1 MTSMHQ
7 RVRVD
12 RALQI
17 SLQWSLHLGLQRL
30 AAWVVALVTALVTA
44 LCLPLLAQAQG
55 WDMPTGYAP
64 TNFHTV
70 NNVAFAEAVGKASG
84 GKLAIKVHPG
94 ASLYK
99 MPEIKRA
106 VQQGQVPIGEVL
118 MVTLVNENAL
128 YGADGLPFLAN
139 SYDSA
144 KKLWSVQRPYIEK
157 LLDAQGLM
165 LMYAVPWPPQGLF
178 VPKEVNAVAD
188 MNGLNWRAYDKQTAR
203 MGELFKARPVTIQAA
218 EVAQALA
225 TGRINSLVSS
235 AQSGVDYK
243 AWESVKFFYDVQAWL
258 PKNMIIA
265 NKAAFNGLDK
275 ALQGQLLAE
284 ARKAEEAGWASSV
297 RTAESTKQTLA
308 SNGMKVAAPGAK
320 LAGELSA
327 IGRQMVDEWLA
338 TAGAD
343 GKSLVD
349 AFRR

>member
-1 MTSMHQ
+1 M
-7 RVRVD
+7 
-12 RALQI
+12 
-17 SLQWSLHLGLQRL
+17 
-30 AAWVVALVTALVTA
+30 
-44 LCLPLLAQAQG
+44 AQS

-70 NNVAFAEAVGKASG
+70 NNVAFAEAVGKATA

-118 MVTLVNENAL
+118 MVTLVNENPL
-128 YGADGLPFLAN
+128 YGVDGLPFLAN

-144 KKLWSVQRPYIEK
+144 RKLWSVQRPYIEK

-178 VPKEVNAVAD
+178 VP
-188 MNGLNWRAYDKQTAR
+188 

-284 ARKAEEAGWASSV
+284 ARKAEETGWASSV

-320 LAGELSA
+320 LAGELST

-338 TAGAD
+338 SAGAD